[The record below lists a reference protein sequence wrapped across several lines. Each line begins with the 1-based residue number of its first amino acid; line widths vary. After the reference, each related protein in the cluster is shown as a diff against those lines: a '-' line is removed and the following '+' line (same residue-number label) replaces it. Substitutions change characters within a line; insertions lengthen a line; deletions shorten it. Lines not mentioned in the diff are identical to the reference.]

1 MSDEEQHE
9 RGGIPGEPTGPPE
22 PQAGSPQ
29 AGSPESQAGSA
40 EPQAVLSELAVLRRR
55 TRSARHAYWGP
66 LVLFGLL
73 SCAAAPLYESAPPM
87 PSGITEYTATAATPS
102 ILGGSGFN
110 SSPYL
115 GWYWLFALIGG
126 FLLTMFWYRWHGRRA
141 GVQTAARGFLVTG
154 IMLTVAALLV
164 PLLSPLLPPLG
175 GLWLVLPGDVWIRG
189 TFAFLI
195 IAAGL
200 WVLAWAERSR
210 ALAITAVV
218 YTAAALLASLY
229 NLENILFRLGWNPG
243 PSDVPL
249 TVLPGVLLPAAVLL
263 IAGAAAGG
271 AAFVARR
278 RVQSA

>member
-1 MSDEEQHE
+1 MVMSDEEQDE
-9 RGGIPGEPTGPPE
+9 RGGIPREP
-22 PQAGSPQ
+22 AGSP
-29 AGSPESQAGSA
+29 

-73 SCAAAPLYESAPPM
+73 SCAAAPLYDSAPPM
-87 PSGITEYTATAATPS
+87 PRGITVYTATAAAPT

-154 IMLTVAALLV
+154 IVLTVAALLV
-164 PLLSPLLPPLG
+164 PLLSPLFPPLG
-175 GLWLVLPGDVWIRG
+175 WLWLGPGDLWVRG

-229 NLENILFRLGWNPG
+229 NVENILFRLGWNSGPG
-243 PSDVPL
+243 DMPL

-271 AAFVARR
+271 AAFAARR

>member
-1 MSDEEQHE
+1 MVMSDEEQDE
-9 RGGIPGEPTGPPE
+9 RGGIAGEPTGPP
-22 PQAGSPQ
+22 
-29 AGSPESQAGSA
+29 

-55 TRSARHAYWGP
+55 TRSVRHAYWGP

-73 SCAAAPLYESAPPM
+73 SCAAAPLYDSAPPM
-87 PSGITEYTATAATPS
+87 PSGITEYTATAATPA

-154 IMLTVAALLV
+154 IVLTVAALLV

-175 GLWLVLPGDVWIRG
+175 WLWLGPGDLWVRG

-229 NLENILFRLGWNPG
+229 NVENILFRLGWNPRL
-243 PSDVPL
+243 SDMPL

-271 AAFVARR
+271 AAFAARR
-278 RVQSA
+278 RVRPA

>member
-1 MSDEEQHE
+1 MVMSDEEQDE
-9 RGGIPGEPTGPPE
+9 RGGIPGEPTGPP
-22 PQAGSPQ
+22 
-29 AGSPESQAGSA
+29 

-73 SCAAAPLYESAPPM
+73 SCAAAPLYDSAPPM

-141 GVQTAARGFLVTG
+141 GVQTAALGFLVTG
-154 IMLTVAALLV
+154 IVLTVAALLV

-175 GLWLVLPGDVWIRG
+175 WLWLGPGDLWVRG

-243 PSDVPL
+243 PSDLPL

-271 AAFVARR
+271 AAFAARR
-278 RVQSA
+278 RAQPA